1 MQRAE
6 RSDTNGLPGRNT
18 DLYKPK
24 LRERDYDMEQ
34 EKLRVPTLLLAVWM
48 LIVSIPVTAFAELLQ
63 MTTEPMSGDT
73 VYVLAEDQS
82 KRTAF
87 EKHYYCSD
95 GTFVAVTYPE
105 AVHYQNEQGEWVD
118 VDLRLSDH
126 SVSDTYESQ
135 SGDFKASFSKLST
148 SSGDASVMSMDTT
161 ASTPAVT
168 LESGDYA
175 LSWSLSGTK
184 PASVSA
190 GTYAING
197 TSAGQMAILTASVEA
212 DVQVLGELK
221 TEQPAVSVQK
231 VAVTDPDAFALPS
244 ASNQIIY
251 ENIFG
256 EDQNV
261 SVRYSV
267 LQNRVEEDF
276 LITAP
281 TDMTSFSMQIE
292 CGDLTPVLNLDNS
305 VDFVDN
311 NGEMVYHVSSPYI
324 VDAAFAVSYE
334 VGVTL
339 TEQDGICIITYTPD
353 AEWMNDS
360 ARVYPIMLDPAVTT
374 KDYSYAIHDTY
385 LVEGDDTVHY
395 TEQYLNISQNDGK
408 GRAAILRFASLP
420 QIDSSMPIISATLKL
435 PTYIGPNGVDLKLES
450 MSDGFNFLMDRYSD
464 WKTWN
469 RTEIDSVSYT
479 SGTIMFEFDMTSC
492 IVDLYSGSIGRDF
505 SISLTDEDAT
515 TYVSPIF
522 SADATFG
529 DSYRPYLAV
538 TYGYT
543 LPASLSADD
552 VIQIQ
557 NVSSGGYLYP
567 YSGLIGNGNAVVYAA
582 DTSFSAAYR
591 LATLSENVATGAYRI
606 EYSSFGDRSGSYYS
620 ANKSTQKVVMH
631 NTSSVPS
638 DIVQDWLI
646 VPYTT
651 TTFKIVLASDMRYV
665 MTADLNDESK
675 SVSITQCNGTP
686 TDAQLWMIYKDDQA
700 VTNTIALSA
709 LSITTGTYYINNR
722 ETGKF
727 INRNATSSYVGTT
740 SGLIEDIGESIDW
753 QITKL
758 PDGYYT
764 IQSAQHPG
772 KLLTALT
779 ISATMSTYNG
789 EVTDAQ
795 KWQITGTSE
804 QYYIRAL
811 NGDYLYATSGEVAS
825 YPLGLQSGNLAPE
838 CKWRMATPENYV
850 ELQKDDVTFDDLVI
864 DFGSCKSVS
873 VTNTGNAMWVAASDF
888 HYMATAPN
896 QRVTYAPETNS
907 FSGVAPGASTISAT
921 HKPTGRTFEFH
932 IIVNPISVVL
942 PCTFAK
948 AASYEEIHSFAISID
963 AYTADYSNYLYGTTW
978 YAFEN
983 GVADID
989 LENMTV
995 RGLATGLAWIEARNN
1010 DGEII
1015 LVCYVYVEDILRRYD
1030 PDVQDFLYLNGTF
1043 IGSCSIY
1050 QWQANPGL
1058 DPNILRT
1065 EWYLYAISMLLS
1077 GKSDAEI
1084 QDDLIQKFGLI
1095 IPDEY
1100 SFQYFISQVMLGY
1113 QGRYSRENLTI
1124 TFDGLRC
1131 LFDFYWFQYAAYSI
1145 STLDQVNLYTP
1156 ATLQD
1161 VIDEQQ
1167 VARNMCGDARRV
1179 IQNAQNAQATGGY
1192 QKDNFQTILLKR
1204 GTKLYRVCQD
1214 ANHLYQGAWY
1224 TTEEDVL
1231 RVDFDYNSVYSGTQM
1246 SKIYPNYKIAE
1257 YTVTEDIYVA
1267 TGKALANT
1275 SYGSGGFTQY
1285 YIDQWAQY
1293 VEFSGKVFDLKNIP

>member
-1 MQRAE
+1 M
-6 RSDTNGLPGRNT
+6 
-18 DLYKPK
+18 KH
-24 LRERDYDMEQ
+24 
-34 EKLRVPTLLLAVWM
+34 EKLRIPTMLLAVWM
-48 LIVSIPVTAFAELLQ
+48 LIVSIPVTTFAELLQ
-63 MTTEPMSGDT
+63 MTTEPMTDDT

-126 SVSDTYESQ
+126 SFSDTYESQ
-135 SGDFKASFSKLST
+135 SGDFKASFSKPST
-148 SSGDASVMSMDTT
+148 STGDASVMSVGSTN

-175 LSWSLSGTK
+175 LSWSLIGTK
-184 PASVSA
+184 PAGVSA

-197 TSAGQMAILTASVEA
+197 ASAGQTAILTASTQA
-212 DVQVLGELK
+212 DVQVLGEFK
-221 TEQPAVSVQK
+221 TAQPAVNVQK

-267 LQNRVEEDF
+267 SQNRVEEDF

-281 TDMTSFSMQIE
+281 TDMTSFSMQVE
-292 CGDLTPVLNLDNS
+292 CTELTPVLNLDNS
-305 VDFVDN
+305 VDFLDN
-311 NGEMVYHVSSPYI
+311 NGEMVYHVSTPYLA
-324 VDAAFAVSYE
+324 DAAFAVSYD
-334 VGVTL
+334 VQVTL

-450 MSDGFNFLMDRYSD
+450 MSDGFNFLTDRYSD

-529 DSYRPYLAV
+529 DSYRPYLTV

-543 LPASLSADD
+543 LPESLSADD

-557 NVSSGGYLYP
+557 NVNSKGYLYP
-567 YSGLIGNGNAVVYAA
+567 NGGLIGNGNAVVHAPA
-582 DTSFSAAYR
+582 TTSGPTNRS
-591 LATLSENVATGAYRI
+591 ATLTENASTGAYKI
-606 EYSSFGDRSGSYYS
+606 ECAIYGNPSSVYYS
-620 ANKSTQKVVMH
+620 ADTTTQRVVMY

-638 DIVQDWLI
+638 NIDQDWLI
-646 VPYTT
+646 IPYTK

-804 QYYIRAL
+804 QYYIRSVL
-811 NGDYLYATSGEVAS
+811 NKQYLYATTDETAS
-825 YPLGLQSGNLAPE
+825 YSLGLQSGNLAPE
-838 CKWRMATPENYV
+838 CKWRIVTPGNYV
-850 ELQKDDVTFDDLVI
+850 ELSEFSCTEQIVVAVGTSAGVQINTISPANTSWAQWVADYEFPTGILGNIVAIDDYGCISGIGQGTVVVNVKHKATGRNMDVTI
-864 DFGSCKSVS
+864 
-873 VTNTGNAMWVAASDF
+873 N
-888 HYMATAPN
+888 
-896 QRVTYAPETNS
+896 
-907 FSGVAPGASTISAT
+907 
-921 HKPTGRTFEFH
+921 
-932 IIVNPISVVL
+932 VV
-942 PCTFAK
+942 PTFASELTTTGK
-948 AASYEEIHSFAISID
+948 VDFTHIKQTDDGFYMLDIPLSDIFTVHDITTMYESTD
-963 AYTADYSNYLYGTTW
+963 AMSGRLVVNY
-978 YAFEN
+978 
-983 GVADID
+983 
-989 LENMTV
+989 
-995 RGLATGLAWIEARNN
+995 
-1010 DGEII
+1010 
-1015 LVCYVYVEDILRRYD
+1015 YD
-1030 PDVQDFLYLNGTF
+1030 D
-1043 IGSCSIY
+1043 
-1050 QWQANPGL
+1050 
-1058 DPNILRT
+1058 
-1065 EWYLYAISMLLS
+1065 WYLYAIENSEGLLTY
-1077 GKSDAEI
+1077 
-1084 QDDLIQKFGLI
+1084 GLI
-1095 IPDEY
+1095 KMREQEY
-1100 SFQYFISQVMLGY
+1100 DVEDLVYDSNDPGVSVSF
-1113 QGRYSRENLTI
+1113 
-1124 TFDGLRC
+1124 
-1131 LFDFYWFQYAAYSI
+1131 
-1145 STLDQVNLYTP
+1145 
-1156 ATLQD
+1156 
-1161 VIDEQQ
+1161 
-1167 VARNMCGDARRV
+1167 
-1179 IQNAQNAQATGGY
+1179 
-1192 QKDNFQTILLKR
+1192 
-1204 GTKLYRVCQD
+1204 
-1214 ANHLYQGAWY
+1214 
-1224 TTEEDVL
+1224 
-1231 RVDFDYNSVYSGTQM
+1231 
-1246 SKIYPNYKIAE
+1246 
-1257 YTVTEDIYVA
+1257 
-1267 TGKALANT
+1267 
-1275 SYGSGGFTQY
+1275 
-1285 YIDQWAQY
+1285 
-1293 VEFSGKVFDLKNIP
+1293 VEFSYSDLILLLLQPTMQHNVDCFDAMYEVMREPGIASLPVYGHDLANYFANHESKGSYLVAERYINKILSKSCNNNEISIPNDYELAENFVKDWAEIYDPDGTLIVGDKIHVTNGDSYNTLSLAEKNLIILTHTGAISMNGFAAEIEVHADVLMGWAIFDFLDDTTIKADLNIAGNHRREWLMGMYNKNHQRIQQHIAAHGEDPEWLR